1 MLLVSI
7 YVMFLLLHVYD
18 NGSAV
23 LRVDKS
29 IHARL
34 STQDSALVV
43 YRKPRH
49 HQLLARLLCYMDK
62 QLFFITKDRTDL
74 FIFIIVNGF
83 DYLKRTKF
91 FKIIRG
97 SH

>member
-34 STQDSALVV
+34 SPQDSALVV

-49 HQLLARLLCYMDK
+49 HQLSARLLCYMDK
-62 QLFFITKDRTDL
+62 QLFLITKDRTDL
-74 FIFIIVNGF
+74 FIF
-83 DYLKRTKF
+83 
-91 FKIIRG
+91 
-97 SH
+97 

>member
-1 MLLVSI
+1 MEAVI
-7 YVMFLLLHVYD
+7 YAFSVNLCNVLTSSRVD

-34 STQDSALVV
+34 SPQDSALVV

-62 QLFFITKDRTDL
+62 QLFLITKDRTDL
-74 FIFIIVNGF
+74 FIF
-83 DYLKRTKF
+83 
-91 FKIIRG
+91 
-97 SH
+97 

>member
-1 MLLVSI
+1 MLLASI

-34 STQDSALVV
+34 SPQDSALVV

-62 QLFFITKDRTDL
+62 QLFLITKDRTDL

-91 FKIIRG
+91 FK
-97 SH
+97 